1 MVRQGLI
8 NTLAELYS
16 ASPDVDIVR
25 LTTQTL
31 DKLVRKFQTF
41 YSVRMRF

>member
-16 ASPDVDIVR
+16 ASPDVDIAR
-25 LTTQTL
+25 ITTQTL
-31 DKLVRKFQTF
+31 DKLVRNFLT
-41 YSVRMRF
+41 VLVLE